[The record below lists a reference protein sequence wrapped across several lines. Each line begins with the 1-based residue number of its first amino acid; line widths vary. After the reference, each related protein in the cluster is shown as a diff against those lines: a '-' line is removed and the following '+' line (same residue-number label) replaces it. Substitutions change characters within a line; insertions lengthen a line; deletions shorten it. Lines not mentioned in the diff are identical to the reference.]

1 MVLIS
6 SSELAKPARRLL
18 TFNADLIEAGRGVK
32 DIADLTEQLIT
43 QRREPSPEEIRTS
56 HRLWTYATILYGR
69 CFVTS
74 DGRKPL
80 RVDDAKRCGDAEAH
94 ELIMVTRHAQSA
106 HVTLKTRRTEI
117 FASFISRDGLRLE
130 CQVQKLAVIETYIS
144 IPPLEM
150 LRRCE
155 RHIEAVAATVNT
167 ELTVLQARIAKRL
180 NEEHLAEVK
189 QSLVTR
195 TSWPTP

>member
-1 MVLIS
+1 M
-6 SSELAKPARRLL
+6 
-18 TFNADLIEAGRGVK
+18 
-32 DIADLTEQLIT
+32 
-43 QRREPSPEEIRTS
+43 
-56 HRLWTYATILYGR
+56 
-69 CFVTS
+69 TS

-94 ELIMVTRHAQSA
+94 ELIMVSRHTQSA
-106 HVTLKTRRTEI
+106 HVTLKTRKTEI

-130 CQVQKLAVIETYIS
+130 GQVQNLAVIETYIS

-155 RHIEAVAATVNT
+155 RHIESVAAMVHA

-180 NEEHLAEVK
+180 NDEHLAEVK
-189 QSLVTR
+189 KSLVTT
-195 TSWPTP
+195 TSWTTP